1 MKGSLK
7 LGKLFNVPIEIHW
20 TFIFILIWVVFSEIK
35 NGGTIENALM
45 SVVFVLLLFVCVVL
59 HEFGHILTARKFGV
73 KTKRITLLPIG
84 GMASMDKIPEKP
96 KQELL
101 VAVAGPAVNIVVA
114 TILLLFLPLDW
125 LVQLDQAE
133 LETLLLHIDIQN
145 LLIYLL
151 AANMML
157 ALFNFIPAFPM
168 DGGRIF
174 RALLAMKIGRVKAT
188 RIATIVGQFLAI
200 VFFFIGLFYNPFLIL
215 IALFIFIGAYG
226 ENEFVQQE
234 AVTKGHR
241 VKEAMLTNLSVL
253 RPDDTVARVI
263 ELLLSGT
270 EKDFVVADKDEIHGV
285 LYQKDI
291 IDHVKDGGTPVKDI
305 MDVSFKSISQNANLS
320 DVLKLINVKRKNFF
334 PVLDEG
340 KLVGAIDLTNLSE
353 FILIQSQLMKNEKS
367 WNQ

>member
-1 MKGSLK
+1 MRGSLK

-35 NGGTIENALM
+35 NGGTLENALM
-45 SVVFVLLLFVCVVL
+45 SVIFILLLFACVVL

-73 KTKRITLLPIG
+73 KTKSITLLPIG
-84 GMASMDKIPEKP
+84 GMASMDKIPKNP

-101 VAVAGPAVNIVVA
+101 VAVAGPAVNIA
-114 TILLLFLPLDW
+114 IAAILLMFLPLDS
-125 LVQLDQAE
+125 LTQLDQAE
-133 LETLLLHIDIQN
+133 LETLLLHINAQN
-145 LLIYLL
+145 MLIFLL
-151 AANMML
+151 AANIML

-174 RALLAMKIGRVKAT
+174 RALLAMKMGRVKAT
-188 RIATIVGQFLAI
+188 RIATLVGQFLAV
-200 VFFFIGLFYNPFLIL
+200 VFFFIGLFYNPFLIF

-234 AVTKGHR
+234 AVTKGHL

-253 RPDDTVARVI
+253 RPDDTVAMVAQ
-263 ELLLSGT
+263 LLLSGT
-270 EKDFVVADKDEIHGV
+270 EKDFVVADEHGIHGV

-291 IDHVKDGGTPVKDI
+291 IDHVTNGDTSVKDI
-305 MDVSFKSISQNANLS
+305 MDVSFNTISQNANLS
-320 DVLKLINVKRKNFF
+320 EVLKLVNVKRKNFF
-334 PVLDEG
+334 PVLDKG
-340 KLVGAIDLTNLSE
+340 KLVGAIDLTNISE

-367 WNQ
+367 WIQ